1 MGRKNKHPEP
11 ASEKPS
17 RAQPFNQAFKG
28 AVLTLKAQLKAEEEA
43 RQKQQQAEAE
53 EKARRAREAEAT
65 TQRQGIYAPG
75 MLRFQEGLTEAQLF
89 EAAMTGVQPLEKDFR
104 GHAPPPPPRPAKI
117 VSEEAE
123 ALAQLCELVSG
134 DGPFDMS
141 CTEEFIEGRAA
152 GVDERLVKALKTGA
166 YSVQAN
172 IDLHGL
178 SRAEAKPKVE
188 AFLAESRRLSRR
200 CVLIVHGKGLNS
212 KDHIPVL
219 KESLRVWLCQG
230 AIGRAV
236 LAFCTAR
243 PCDGGS
249 GAVYVLLRR

>member
-1 MGRKNKHPEP
+1 MGRKTKRQETAGESARRPQKE
-11 ASEKPS
+11 
-17 RAQPFNQAFKG
+17 QPFNLALKD
-28 AVLTLKAQLKAEEEA
+28 AALSLKARMKAEEE
-43 RQKQQQAEAE
+43 RQKQAAEA
-53 EKARRAREAEAT
+53 ARRAEEAEAARK
-65 TQRQGIYAPG
+65 RQASAGA
-75 MLRFQEGLTEAQLF
+75 LRFESGLSDQQLF
-89 EAAMTGVQPLEKDFR
+89 EAAMTGVQPLEKDIR

-123 ALAQLCELVSG
+123 ALAHLYELVAG
-134 DGPFDMS
+134 EGPFDMS

-152 GVDERLVKALKTGA
+152 GVDERLVKALKSGA

-172 IDLHGL
+172 VDLHGL
-178 SRAEAKPKVE
+178 SRAEAKPRVE
-188 AFLAESRRLSRR
+188 AFLSESRRLGRR

-236 LAFCTAR
+236 LAFCTAL
-243 PCDGGS
+243 PCDGGT